1 MTARCMVTTV
11 WLVLAALLAAIPAAA
26 ADNAQE
32 RMTAR
37 VPAILKLKT
46 AGVVGENNLGFL
58 ELRGSSRE
66 GADVVAAENQDRK
79 AAYEVIARKTGASLE
94 QVGKRMALKRVE
106 RAAAGEW
113 VQMPDG
119 RWTQK

>member
-1 MTARCMVTTV
+1 MVTTV
-11 WLVLAALLAAIPAAA
+11 WLVLAALLAVIPAAA

>member
-11 WLVLAALLAAIPAAA
+11 WLVLAALLAVIPAAA

>member
-1 MTARCMVTTV
+1 MTARRLVATV
-11 WLVLAALLAAIPAAA
+11 WLVLASLLVAMSTAA
-26 ADNAQE
+26 ADNPQE
-32 RMTAR
+32 RMAAR

-58 ELRGSSRE
+58 EFRGSSRE

-79 AAYEVIARKTGASLE
+79 AAYEAIARKTGASLE

-106 RAAAGEW
+106 RAEAGEW